1 MLFEPLTLSLVRQME
16 VDPMP
21 SCMPFSPRG
30 LRTSVLALS
39 IVVAALGCREDP
51 TGPVG
56 QESGAVLATAATA
69 LAFYQVSAG
78 ASEHTCGI
86 TSDNRAYCWGRN
98 SDGQLGDGTTA
109 QRLTPVAVA
118 GTLRFHQISAGYSST
133 CGVTTDH
140 RAYCW
145 GTNGRGELGDGTT
158 TPRLTP
164 VPGAGGHQFRQVATT
179 FEHTCGVSYPDNKAY
194 CWGWNSEGQIGDGTR
209 STLTGHLTP
218 VAVAGTLAFRQVSAG
233 NLHTCGVT
241 TDNRAFCWGL
251 NRYGQV
257 GDSST
262 AWRRVRPTRVAGMR
276 QFRQVDAG
284 RYYTCAVTTGNRAFC
299 WGYGLFGQL
308 GNGKPGPSRWPKA
321 VSGGL
326 SFERVTT
333 GAFHACGE
341 TTLNRAYCWG
351 NNGTGQLGDGTT
363 IDHPTPVAVIG
374 GHSFSQVSAGGSHTC
389 GRTAGAVAYCWGRG
403 FSGQLGNGSATSSS
417 TAIPVAGPT

>member
-1 MLFEPLTLSLVRQME
+1 MTLSLVRQTE

-21 SCMPFSPRG
+21 SCTPFSARG
-30 LRTSVLALS
+30 LRTPVLALS
-39 IVVAALGCREDP
+39 IVAGALGCREDP
-51 TGPVG
+51 TAPAG
-56 QESGAVLATAATA
+56 QEPGAVLATATTP

-98 SDGQLGDGTTA
+98 SDGQLGDGTTT

-164 VPGAGGHQFRQVATT
+164 VPVAGGHQFRQVATT

-209 STLTGHLTP
+209 STLTGQLTP
-218 VAVAGTLAFRQVSAG
+218 VAVAGTLSFRQVSAG

-308 GNGKPGPSRWPKA
+308 GNGKTGPSRWPKA

-326 SFERVTT
+326 SFERVTA

-389 GRTAGAVAYCWGRG
+389 GRTSGAVAYCWGRG

-417 TAIPVAGPT
+417 TPVPAAGPM